1 MTDTASSETGSF
13 ETASFETVSFDRS
26 PSVSSSFAGPP
37 QATCPASLQKHPQ
50 LSSWLRFA
58 PDGRV
63 GVFTGK
69 VELGQ
74 GIVHALQL
82 IAAQALGLDVQQID
96 MQPTHTAHS
105 PDEGMT
111 SGSLSVQDSGAAICH
126 ACTHARALLLRT
138 GAASYAD
145 LPGLIDMDQPVDWTL
160 PCLPFVSAP
169 LNTRQHAGREDLR
182 RIIHGHADFIHDLHP
197 EGLLHGRMVRPRAL
211 HAQLDE
217 AVWTMVAQQC
227 ADRQVGPDAA
237 WPASLQLVRDGQL
250 IGVIAPTE
258 AWAQNVAQV
267 LHRDLKWQAQAH
279 GLRLTDSDHAWET
292 QAADT
297 QVFHE
302 SGEAVDPLE
311 RAEPAEP
318 IEPAEPAEPAEPT
331 QGQAHFSADYFRPY
345 LHHAAMGPSCAL
357 AHWTPEGLQVWS
369 HTQGVFALRRD
380 LALAL
385 GLPSE
390 QVQVTHVRGA
400 GCYGH
405 NGADDVAFDA
415 AWLARHCP
423 GQPLR
428 MLWSRADEMVWSP
441 VSPGMRMRLSAQ
453 LDTENAL
460 TDWQHEVWSQGH
472 SSRPGRAATPALL
485 GSWQTAQPFPALE
498 PINVAAAAGAGA
510 ERNAVPPYRS
520 AHVKVVAHRLLSV
533 PLRSSAM
540 RALGAHGNV
549 FAAESFMDEMAHA
562 RGLDPLAFRLGLLDD
577 PRAQAVLQVL
587 ADKINWGARRAE
599 LAAQEGWGL
608 GLAFARYK
616 SKGAYCAVAA
626 EVQVTHAV
634 QVRRLTVVADIGQVV
649 HADGAVSQLEGGAI
663 QSTSWALKEAVRW
676 DAEKILT
683 QDWEAYPILRFSE
696 VPAVDVHLMPGGGN
710 PSLGAGEATQ
720 GPTTAAIANAVFHAL
735 GLRVRELPL
744 TAAAIERAMG

>member
-1 MTDTASSETGSF
+1 MLEPSAALGTPPPTAP
-13 ETASFETVSFDRS
+13 VS
-26 PSVSSSFAGPP
+26 
-37 QATCPASLQKHPQ
+37 LKNHPR
-50 LSSWLRFA
+50 LSSWLRFFA
-58 PDGRV
+58 DGRV

-74 GIVHALQL
+74 GIVHALQR
-82 IAAQALGLDVQQID
+82 IAAQALVLEVHNVE
-96 MQPTHTAHS
+96 MLPTSTAHS

-111 SGSLSVQDSGAAICH
+111 SGSLSVQDSGTAIRC
-126 ACTHARALLLRT
+126 ACIQARTLLAHT
-138 GAASYAD
+138 GALSYAD

-160 PCLPFVSAP
+160 PSAP
-169 LNTRQHAGREDLR
+169 LNDAQDAGREDLR
-182 RIIHGHADFIHDLHP
+182 RIIHGHADFIHDLLP
-197 EGLLHGRMVRPRAL
+197 QGLLHGRMLRPREL
-211 HAQLDE
+211 RAQLDE
-217 AVWTMVAQQC
+217 TAWAQVVIQF
-227 ADRQVGPDAA
+227 AARQVGPDAE
-237 WPASLQLVRDGQL
+237 WPASLRWVRDGQL

-258 AWAQNVAQV
+258 AWAEVVVQV
-267 LHRDLKWQAQAH
+267 LQRDLKWHVQDHGLSWIDDASAWQAQ
-279 GLRLTDSDHAWET
+279 L
-292 QAADT
+292 ADT

-302 SGEAVDPLE
+302 SGASADPNS
-311 RAEPAEP
+311 RD
-318 IEPAEPAEPAEPT
+318 T
-331 QGQAHFSADYFRPY
+331 CYSADYFRPY
-345 LHHAAMGPSCAL
+345 LHHASMGPSCAL
-357 AHWTPEGLQVWS
+357 AHWTGDGLKVWS

-385 GLPSE
+385 GLPSD

-428 MLWSRADEMVWSP
+428 VLWSRADEMAWSP
-441 VSPGMRMRLSAQ
+441 LSPGMRMRLSAQ
-453 LDTENAL
+453 LDAHNQV

-472 SSRPGRAATPALL
+472 SARPGRAATPALL

-520 AHVKVVAHRLLSV
+520 AHVKVVAHRLLEV

-549 FAAESFMDEMAHA
+549 FAAESFLDEVAHA

-577 PRAQAVLQVL
+577 PRAQAVLRVL
-587 ADKINWGARRAE
+587 ADQIHWTARRDE
-599 LAAQEGWGL
+599 LALQEGWGL

-626 EVQVTHAV
+626 EVQVTDRV
-634 QVRRLTVVADIGQVV
+634 QVRHLTVVADIGQVV
-649 HADGAVSQLEGGAI
+649 HADGAISQLEGGAI

-696 VPAVDVHLMPGGGN
+696 VPAVDVHLMPGGDA
-710 PSLGAGEATQ
+710 PCLGAGEATQ

-735 GLRVRELPL
+735 GVRVRELPL
-744 TAAAIERAMG
+744 TPEAIERAMG

>member
-1 MTDTASSETGSF
+1 MAESTASVGT
-13 ETASFETVSFDRS
+13 
-26 PSVSSSFAGPP
+26 P
-37 QATCPASLQKHPQ
+37 QTLCPASLKNHPH
-50 LSSWLRFA
+50 LSSWLRFSA
-58 PDGRV
+58 DGRV

-74 GIVHALQL
+74 GILHALQR
-82 IAAQALGLDVQQID
+82 IAAQALALDAQHID
-96 MQPTHTAHS
+96 MLPTRTAHS

-111 SGSLSVQDSGAAICH
+111 SGSLSVQDSGTAIRH
-126 ACTHARALLLRT
+126 ACTQARALLLHT

-145 LPGLIDMDQPVDWTL
+145 LPGLIDMDQLVDWTL
-160 PCLPFVSAP
+160 PSTPW
-169 LNTRQHAGREDLR
+169 NTAQDAGREDLR

-197 EGLLHGRMVRPRAL
+197 EGLLHGRMLRPREL
-211 HAQLDE
+211 RAQLDE
-217 AVWTMVAQQC
+217 AVWTQVAEQFS
-227 ADRQVGPDAA
+227 ARQVGPDAA
-237 WPASLQLVRDGQL
+237 WPAALQLVRVGQL
-250 IGVIAPTE
+250 VGVIAPTE
-258 AWAQNVAQV
+258 AWAETAAQV
-267 LHRDLKWQAQAH
+267 LHRDLKWQAQPH
-279 GLRLTDSDHAWET
+279 GLSLMDREDAWEKQT
-292 QAADT
+292 AET

-302 SGEAVDPLE
+302 SGATTAPGAGDP
-311 RAEPAEP
+311 
-318 IEPAEPAEPAEPT
+318 
-331 QGQAHFSADYFRPY
+331 QFSADYFRPY
-345 LHHAAMGPSCAL
+345 LHHASMGPSCAL
-357 AHWTPEGLQVWS
+357 AHWTPEGLKVWS
-369 HTQGVFALRRD
+369 HSQGVFALRRD

-385 GLPSE
+385 GLPPE
-390 QVQVTHVRGA
+390 QVEVTHVRGA

-415 AWLARHCP
+415 AWLARQCP
-423 GQPLR
+423 GRPLR

-441 VSPGMRMRLSAQ
+441 LSPAMRMRVSAQ
-453 LDTENAL
+453 LNTDHEF

-520 AHVKVVAHRLLSV
+520 AHVKVVAHRLLGV

-549 FAAESFMDEMAHA
+549 FAAESFMDEIAHA

-577 PRAQAVLQVL
+577 PRSCEVLRVL
-587 ADKINWGARRAE
+587 AAKINWSARRAE
-599 LAAQEGWGL
+599 LLTQEGWGL

-616 SKGAYCAVAA
+616 GKGAYCAVAA
-626 EVQVTHAV
+626 EVEVTD
-634 QVRRLTVVADIGQVV
+634 QVRVRRVTVVADIGQVV

-663 QSTSWALKEAVRW
+663 QSTSWALKEVVRF

-696 VPAVDVHLMPGGGN
+696 VPAVEVHLMPGGEN

-720 GPTTAAIANAVFHAL
+720 GPTTAAIANAVFDAL
-735 GLRVRELPL
+735 GVRVRELPL
-744 TAAAIERAMG
+744 TAEAIQRAMG

>member
-1 MTDTASSETGSF
+1 MTEVR
-13 ETASFETVSFDRS
+13 VSLGE
-26 PSVSSSFAGPP
+26 PELP
-37 QATCPASLQKHPQ
+37 CPASLKNHPR
-50 LSSWLRFA
+50 LSSWLRFKS
-58 PDGRV
+58 DGRV

-74 GIVHALQL
+74 GILHALQR
-82 IAAQALGLDVQQID
+82 IAAQALVLDAQHID
-96 MQPTHTAHS
+96 MLPISTAHS

-111 SGSLSVQDSGAAICH
+111 SGSLSVQDSGTAIRH
-126 ACTHARALLLRT
+126 ACTQARAWLLYT

-145 LPGLIDMDQPVDWTL
+145 LPGLIDMEQQVQWNFPL
-160 PCLPFVSAP
+160 PASPIDLKED
-169 LNTRQHAGREDLR
+169 AGRQDLR
-182 RIIHGHADFIHDLHP
+182 RIIHGHADFIHDLQP
-197 EGLLHGRMVRPRAL
+197 EGLLHGRMLRPREL
-211 HAQLDE
+211 RAQLDE
-217 AVWTMVAQQC
+217 AVWAQVAVQF
-227 ADRQVGPDAA
+227 AARQVGPGAA
-237 WPASLQLVRDGQL
+237 WPAALQLVRDGQL
-250 IGVIAPTE
+250 VGVIAPSE
-258 AWAQNVAQV
+258 AWAEAAAQV
-267 LHRDLKWQAQAH
+267 LHRDLKWHAQPH
-279 GLRLTDSDHAWET
+279 GLSLMGSDGAWEMQPAET
-292 QAADT
+292 HI
-297 QVFHE
+297 FYE
-302 SGEAVDPLE
+302 SGA
-311 RAEPAEP
+311 PAEP
-318 IEPAEPAEPAEPT
+318 GAGD
-331 QGQAHFSADYFRPY
+331 QSFSADYFRPY
-345 LHHAAMGPSCAL
+345 LHHASMGPSCAL
-357 AHWTPEGLQVWS
+357 AHWTPEGLKVWS
-369 HTQGVFALRRD
+369 HSQGVFALRRD

-385 GLPSE
+385 GLTPD
-390 QVQVTHVRGA
+390 QVEVTHVRGA

-423 GQPLR
+423 GLPLR

-441 VSPGMRMRLSAQ
+441 LSPAMRMRVSAQ
-453 LDTENAL
+453 LNTDHEF

-485 GSWQTAQPFPALE
+485 GSWQTAQAFPALE

-520 AHVKVVAHRLLSV
+520 KHVKVVAHRLLGV

-549 FAAESFMDEMAHA
+549 FAAESFMDEIAHA

-577 PRAQAVLQVL
+577 PRAQAVLRVL
-587 ADKINWGARRAE
+587 AEKIHWSARRAE
-599 LAAQEGWGL
+599 LLTQEGWGL

-626 EVQVTHAV
+626 EVEVTDEV
-634 QVRRLTVVADIGQVV
+634 RVRRLTVVADIGQVV

-663 QSTSWALKEAVRW
+663 QSTSWALKEAVRF
-676 DAEKILT
+676 DTEKILT

-696 VPAVDVHLMPGGGN
+696 APALDVHLMPGGAN

-735 GLRVRELPL
+735 GIRVRELPL
-744 TAAAIERAMG
+744 TAQAIQRAMG

>member
-1 MTDTASSETGSF
+1 MTESTDSLGT
-13 ETASFETVSFDRS
+13 
-26 PSVSSSFAGPP
+26 P
-37 QATCPASLQKHPQ
+37 QTPCPASLKNHPR
-50 LSSWLRFA
+50 LSSWLRFTA
-58 PDGRV
+58 DGRV

-74 GIVHALQL
+74 GILHALQS
-82 IAAQALGLDVQQID
+82 IAAQALVLDAQHID
-96 MQPTHTAHS
+96 LLPTSTAQS

-111 SGSLSVQDSGAAICH
+111 SGSLSVQDSGTAIRH
-126 ACTHARALLLRT
+126 ACTQARALLLHT

-160 PCLPFVSAP
+160 PGTS
-169 LNTRQHAGREDLR
+169 LNIAQDAGREDLR
-182 RIIHGHADFIHDLHP
+182 RIIHGHADFIHDLQP
-197 EGLLHGRMVRPRAL
+197 EGLLHGRMLRPRKL
-211 HAQLDE
+211 RAQLDE
-217 AVWTMVAQQC
+217 AVWAQVAVQF
-227 ADRQVGPDAA
+227 ASRQVGPGAA
-237 WPASLQLVRDGQL
+237 WPAALQLVRDGQL
-250 IGVIAPTE
+250 VGVIAPSE
-258 AWAQNVAQV
+258 AWAETAAQV
-267 LHRDLKWQAQAH
+267 LHRDLKWQAQPH
-279 GLRLTDSDHAWET
+279 GLSLMDSEGAWEKQT
-292 QAADT
+292 AET

-302 SGEAVDPLE
+302 SGAAGEPGAGDP
-311 RAEPAEP
+311 
-318 IEPAEPAEPAEPT
+318 
-331 QGQAHFSADYFRPY
+331 QFSADYFRPY
-345 LHHAAMGPSCAL
+345 LHHASMGPSCAL
-357 AHWTPEGLQVWS
+357 AHWTPEGLKVWS
-369 HTQGVFALRRD
+369 HSQGVFALRRD

-390 QVQVTHVRGA
+390 QVEVTHVRGA

-423 GQPLR
+423 GRPLR

-441 VSPGMRMRLSAQ
+441 LSPAMRMRVSAK
-453 LDTENAL
+453 LNTNHEF

-510 ERNAVPPYRS
+510 ERNAIPPYRC
-520 AHVKVVAHRLLSV
+520 AHVKVVAHRLLGV

-549 FAAESFMDEMAHA
+549 FAAESFIDEIAHA

-577 PRAQAVLQVL
+577 PRAQAVLRVL
-587 ADKINWGARRAE
+587 AERVHWSKRRAE
-599 LAAQEGWGL
+599 LLTQEGWGL

-626 EVQVTHAV
+626 EVEVTDEVH
-634 QVRRLTVVADIGQVV
+634 VRRLTVVADIGQVV

-663 QSTSWALKEAVRW
+663 QSTSWALKEAVRF

-696 VPAVDVHLMPGGGN
+696 VPAVDVHLMPGGEN

-735 GLRVRELPL
+735 GVRVRELPL
-744 TAAAIERAMG
+744 TAEAIQRAMG

>member
-1 MTDTASSETGSF
+1 MTEVR
-13 ETASFETVSFDRS
+13 VSLGE
-26 PSVSSSFAGPP
+26 PELP
-37 QATCPASLQKHPQ
+37 CPASLKNHPR
-50 LSSWLRFA
+50 LSSWLRFKS
-58 PDGRV
+58 DGRV

-74 GIVHALQL
+74 GILHALQR
-82 IAAQALGLDVQQID
+82 IAAQALELDAQHID
-96 MQPTHTAHS
+96 MLPTSTAHS

-111 SGSLSVQDSGAAICH
+111 SGSLSVQDSGTAIRH
-126 ACTHARALLLRT
+126 ACTQARAWLLHT

-145 LPGLIDMDQPVDWTL
+145 LPGLIDMEQPVQWNFPL
-160 PCLPFVSAP
+160 PASPIDLKED
-169 LNTRQHAGREDLR
+169 AGRQDLR
-182 RIIHGHADFIHDLHP
+182 RIIHGHADFIHDLQP
-197 EGLLHGRMVRPRAL
+197 EGLLHGRMLRPREL
-211 HAQLDE
+211 RAQLDE
-217 AVWTMVAQQC
+217 AVWAQVAVQF
-227 ADRQVGPDAA
+227 AARQVGSGAA
-237 WPASLQLVRDGQL
+237 WPAALQLVRDGQL
-250 IGVIAPTE
+250 VGVIAPSE
-258 AWAQNVAQV
+258 AWAEAAAQV
-267 LHRDLKWQAQAH
+267 LHRDLQWQAQPH
-279 GLRLTDSDHAWET
+279 GLSLMGSEGAWEMQPAET
-292 QAADT
+292 HI
-297 QVFHE
+297 FYE
-302 SGEAVDPLE
+302 SGA
-311 RAEPAEP
+311 PAEP
-318 IEPAEPAEPAEPT
+318 GAGD
-331 QGQAHFSADYFRPY
+331 QSFSADYFRPY
-345 LHHAAMGPSCAL
+345 LHHASMGPSCAL
-357 AHWTPEGLQVWS
+357 AHWTPEGLKVWS
-369 HTQGVFALRRD
+369 HSQGVFALRRD

-385 GLPSE
+385 GLPPD
-390 QVQVTHVRGA
+390 QVEVTHVRGA

-423 GQPLR
+423 GLPLR

-441 VSPGMRMRLSAQ
+441 LSPAMRMRVSAQ
-453 LDTENAL
+453 LNTDHEF

-485 GSWQTAQPFPALE
+485 GSWQTAQAFLVLE

-520 AHVKVVAHRLLSV
+520 KHVKVVAHRLLGV

-549 FAAESFMDEMAHA
+549 FAAESFMDEIAHA

-577 PRAQAVLQVL
+577 PRAQAVLRVL
-587 ADKINWGARRAE
+587 AEKIHWSARRAE
-599 LAAQEGWGL
+599 LLTQEGWGL

-626 EVQVTHAV
+626 EVEVTDEV
-634 QVRRLTVVADIGQVV
+634 RVRRLTVVADIGQVV

-663 QSTSWALKEAVRW
+663 QSTSWALKEAVRF
-676 DAEKILT
+676 DTEKILT

-696 VPAVDVHLMPGGGN
+696 APAVDVHLMPGGAN

-735 GLRVRELPL
+735 GIRVRELPL
-744 TAAAIERAMG
+744 TAQAIQRAMG

>member
-1 MTDTASSETGSF
+1 MTESTDSLGM
-13 ETASFETVSFDRS
+13 
-26 PSVSSSFAGPP
+26 P
-37 QATCPASLQKHPQ
+37 QTPCPASLKNHPR
-50 LSSWLRFA
+50 LSSWLRFTA
-58 PDGRV
+58 DGRV

-74 GIVHALQL
+74 GILHALQS
-82 IAAQALGLDVQQID
+82 IAAQALVLDAQHID
-96 MQPTHTAHS
+96 LLPTSTAQS

-111 SGSLSVQDSGAAICH
+111 SGSLSVQDSGTAIRH
-126 ACTHARALLLRT
+126 ACTQAHALLLHT

-160 PCLPFVSAP
+160 PGTPW
-169 LNTRQHAGREDLR
+169 NTAQDAGREDLR
-182 RIIHGHADFIHDLHP
+182 RIIHGHADFIHDLQP
-197 EGLLHGRMVRPRAL
+197 EGLLHGRMLRPREL
-211 HAQLDE
+211 RAQLDE
-217 AVWTMVAQQC
+217 AVWAQVAVQF
-227 ADRQVGPDAA
+227 ASRQVGPGAA
-237 WPASLQLVRDGQL
+237 WPAALQLVRDGQL
-250 IGVIAPTE
+250 VGVIAPSE
-258 AWAQNVAQV
+258 AWAETAAQV
-267 LHRDLKWQAQAH
+267 LHRDLKWQAQPH
-279 GLRLTDSDHAWET
+279 GLSLMDSEGAWEKQT
-292 QAADT
+292 AET

-302 SGEAVDPLE
+302 SGAAGEPGAGDP
-311 RAEPAEP
+311 
-318 IEPAEPAEPAEPT
+318 
-331 QGQAHFSADYFRPY
+331 QFSADYFRPY
-345 LHHAAMGPSCAL
+345 LHHASMGPSCAL
-357 AHWTPEGLQVWS
+357 AHWTPEGLKVWS
-369 HTQGVFALRRD
+369 HSQGVFALRRD

-390 QVQVTHVRGA
+390 QVEVTHVRGA

-423 GQPLR
+423 GRPLR

-441 VSPGMRMRLSAQ
+441 LSPAMRMRVSAK
-453 LDTENAL
+453 LNTNHEF

-510 ERNAVPPYRS
+510 ERNAIPPYRC
-520 AHVKVVAHRLLSV
+520 AHVKVVAHRLLGV

-549 FAAESFMDEMAHA
+549 FAAESFIDEIAHA
-562 RGLDPLAFRLGLLDD
+562 RGLGPLAFRLGLLDD
-577 PRAQAVLQVL
+577 PRAQAVLRVL
-587 ADKINWGARRAE
+587 AERVHWSKRRAE
-599 LAAQEGWGL
+599 LLTQEGWGL

-626 EVQVTHAV
+626 EVEVTDEVH
-634 QVRRLTVVADIGQVV
+634 VRRLTVVADIGQVV

-663 QSTSWALKEAVRW
+663 QSTSWALKEAVRF

-696 VPAVDVHLMPGGGN
+696 VPAVDVHLMPGGEN

-735 GLRVRELPL
+735 GVRVRELPL
-744 TAAAIERAMG
+744 TAEAIQRAMG

>member
-1 MTDTASSETGSF
+1 MTDAISPGSAAF
-13 ETASFETVSFDRS
+13 G
-26 PSVSSSFAGPP
+26 SSSAAGAP
-37 QATCPASLQKHPQ
+37 QTPCPASLQKHPQ

-74 GIVHALQL
+74 GIVHALQR
-82 IAAQALGLDVQQID
+82 IAAQALGLDVQCID
-96 MQPTHTAHS
+96 MLPTSTAHS

-111 SGSLSVQDSGAAICH
+111 SGSLSVQDSGAAIRH

-145 LPGLIDMDQPVDWTL
+145 WPGGVDMDQPIDWTL
-160 PCLPFVSAP
+160 PCLP
-169 LNTRQHAGREDLR
+169 LNPQQDSGREDVR
-182 RIIHGHADFIHDLHP
+182 RIIYGHADFIHDLHP

-211 HAQLDE
+211 RAHLDE
-217 AVWTMVAQQC
+217 AVWAQVALQF
-227 ADRQVGPDAA
+227 AARQVGPDAA

-250 IGVIAPTE
+250 IGVIAPSE
-258 AWAQNVAQV
+258 AWADTVAQV
-267 LHRDLKWQAQAH
+267 LHRDLKWHAQAH
-279 GLRLTDSDHAWET
+279 GLGLMDSDRAWEQ

-302 SGEAVDPLE
+302 SGAVLE
-311 RAEPAEP
+311 SAVPAES
-318 IEPAEPAEPAEPT
+318 A
-331 QGQAHFSADYFRPY
+331 GGNFHFSANYFRPY

-385 GLPSE
+385 GLASE
-390 QVQVTHVRGA
+390 QVQVSHVRGA

-453 LDTENAL
+453 LDADNTL

-520 AHVKVVAHRLLSV
+520 AHVKVVAHRLLGV

-577 PRAQAVLQVL
+577 PRAQAVLRVL
-587 ADKINWGARRAE
+587 ADTIHWSARRTE

-683 QDWEAYPILRFSE
+683 HDWEAYPLLRFSE

-710 PSLGAGEATQ
+710 PSLGAGEASQ

-735 GLRVRELPL
+735 GVRVRELPL

>member
-1 MTDTASSETGSF
+1 MTEVR
-13 ETASFETVSFDRS
+13 VSLGE
-26 PSVSSSFAGPP
+26 PELP
-37 QATCPASLQKHPQ
+37 CPASLKNHPR
-50 LSSWLRFA
+50 LSSWLRFKS
-58 PDGRV
+58 DGRV

-74 GIVHALQL
+74 GILHALQR
-82 IAAQALGLDVQQID
+82 IAAQALVLDAQHID
-96 MQPTHTAHS
+96 MLPISTAHS

-111 SGSLSVQDSGAAICH
+111 SGSLSVQDSGTAIRH
-126 ACTHARALLLRT
+126 ACTQARAWLLYT

-145 LPGLIDMDQPVDWTL
+145 LPGLIDMEQQVQWNFPL
-160 PCLPFVSAP
+160 PASPIDLKED
-169 LNTRQHAGREDLR
+169 AGRQDLR
-182 RIIHGHADFIHDLHP
+182 RIIHGHADFIHDLQP
-197 EGLLHGRMVRPRAL
+197 EGLLHGRMLRPREL
-211 HAQLDE
+211 RAQLDE
-217 AVWTMVAQQC
+217 AVWAQVAVQF
-227 ADRQVGPDAA
+227 AARQVGPGAA
-237 WPASLQLVRDGQL
+237 WPAALQLVRDGQL
-250 IGVIAPTE
+250 VGVIAPSE
-258 AWAQNVAQV
+258 AWAEAAAQV
-267 LHRDLKWQAQAH
+267 LHRDLKWHAQPH
-279 GLRLTDSDHAWET
+279 GLSLMGSDGAWEMQPAET
-292 QAADT
+292 HI
-297 QVFHE
+297 FYE
-302 SGEAVDPLE
+302 SGA
-311 RAEPAEP
+311 PAEP
-318 IEPAEPAEPAEPT
+318 GAGD
-331 QGQAHFSADYFRPY
+331 QSFSADYFRPY
-345 LHHAAMGPSCAL
+345 LHHASMGPSCAL
-357 AHWTPEGLQVWS
+357 AHWTPEGLKVWS
-369 HTQGVFALRRD
+369 HSQGVFALRRD

-385 GLPSE
+385 GLTPD
-390 QVQVTHVRGA
+390 QVEVTHVRGA

-423 GQPLR
+423 GLPLR

-441 VSPGMRMRLSAQ
+441 LSPAMRMRVSAQ
-453 LDTENAL
+453 LNTDHEF

-485 GSWQTAQPFPALE
+485 GSWQTAQAFPALE

-520 AHVKVVAHRLLSV
+520 KHVKVVAHRLLGV

-549 FAAESFMDEMAHA
+549 FAAESFMDEIAHA

-577 PRAQAVLQVL
+577 PRAQAVLRVL
-587 ADKINWGARRAE
+587 AEKIHWSARRAE
-599 LAAQEGWGL
+599 LLTQEGWGL

-626 EVQVTHAV
+626 EVEVTDEV
-634 QVRRLTVVADIGQVV
+634 RVRRLTVVADIGQVV

-663 QSTSWALKEAVRW
+663 QSTSWALKEAVRF
-676 DAEKILT
+676 DTEKILT

-696 VPAVDVHLMPGGGN
+696 APAVDVHLMPGGAN

-735 GLRVRELPL
+735 GIRVRELPL
-744 TAAAIERAMG
+744 TAQAIQRAMG